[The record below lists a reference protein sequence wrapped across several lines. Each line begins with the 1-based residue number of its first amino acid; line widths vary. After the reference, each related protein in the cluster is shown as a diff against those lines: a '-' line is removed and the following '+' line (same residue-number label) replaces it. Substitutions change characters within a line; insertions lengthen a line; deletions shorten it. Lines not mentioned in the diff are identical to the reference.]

1 MQPRTDSP
9 HAPTA
14 GEGGEP
20 AKRAMS
26 LAERLAFCRQAF
38 RRIIG
43 APDYEV
49 YLARHRRIHPEI
61 PPMSEKEF
69 FRFAIERR
77 YSKAGP
83 RCC

>member
-1 MQPRTDSP
+1 MQPHTDCSV
-9 HAPTA
+9 HTSTCDHSSVTGAN
-14 GEGGEP
+14 
-20 AKRAMS
+20 S
-26 LAERLAFCRQAF
+26 LSQYFLTLCQAW

-43 APDYEV
+43 APDYGL
-49 YLARHRRIHPEI
+49 YLARHQRIHPEV

-69 FRFAIERR
+69 FRFAIDRR

>member
-1 MQPRTDSP
+1 MRPRTEGAERPAMAREVS
-9 HAPTA
+9 AA
-14 GEGGEP
+14 G
-20 AKRAMS
+20 KT
-26 LAERLAFCRQAF
+26 LAERLAALQQAW

-43 APDYEV
+43 APDYQA
-49 YLARHRRIHPEI
+49 YLARHRQIHPDV

-69 FRFAIERR
+69 FRFAIDRR

>member
-1 MQPRTDSP
+1 MRPRIEESERPAMTRGAS
-9 HAPTA
+9 AA
-14 GEGGEP
+14 G
-20 AKRAMS
+20 KT
-26 LAERLAFCRQAF
+26 LAERLAALRQVW

-43 APDYEV
+43 APDYQT
-49 YLARHRRIHPEI
+49 YLTRHRQIHPEV

-77 YSKAGP
+77 YSRAGP

>member
-1 MQPRTDSP
+1 MRP
-9 HAPTA
+9 PTEDFIGPNFLGPDA
-14 GEGGEP
+14 
-20 AKRAMS
+20 AAAAVRAWPQ
-26 LAERLAFCRQAF
+26 RLAFIRQAF

-49 YLARHRRIHPEI
+49 YLARHRQIHPEAS
-61 PPMSEKEF
+61 PLSEKEF

>member
-1 MQPRTDSP
+1 MQPRTDRP
-9 HAPTA
+9 AHTPTCRQPSA
-14 GEGGEP
+14 
-20 AKRAMS
+20 
-26 LAERLAFCRQAF
+26 AEASSFSKRLAALSQAW

-43 APDYEV
+43 APDYEL